1 MPFLRTLRLA
11 MLPSERAT
19 PLTRS
24 RTPRWAR
31 WMLAG
36 ILSSS
41 AVLYLL
47 DIRSAGFSDFYAT
60 GAKSMSISWRAL
72 LFGAFDPNATITL
85 DKLSGFLIPQAV
97 SARIFGFTPWAL
109 ALPQSIEGLITIAA
123 VFWLANRWLGPVGGV
138 ISAALMAFTPLLVSM
153 FSHPMEDSM
162 LTMFTVL
169 AVVAWQRSIET
180 DRLRWL
186 VLAGVFVG
194 LGFQAKMMQSW
205 LILPTLAL
213 VYFLVDRRPRSGRVV
228 RIALMCI
235 VAVAV
240 SISWITVINAF
251 PASSRP
257 YIDGTTNNNIF
268 AMVFGYNGV
277 DHFIPGLFP
286 GALPADTAPS
296 GGTASASSL
305 LVKILGHTPIKLLF
319 PEYATQVGWLYP
331 VVAAGIVLGIRQ
343 LKRSRHSPGGDGGR
357 PDDPGSDRRLGIAV
371 QFSLALLI
379 TLAGV
384 MGVISLPHSAYVAAL
399 ALPLS
404 LLSAIGA
411 ILLWGEFRAKT
422 SRWRFALPI
431 VIAAETA
438 WTVWLLASYPTF
450 ARWIVIPVLLVGL
463 AATAGLL
470 LIALG
475 RVQVRRLLI
484 PLTASAVA
492 VCFAAPVIWSVS
504 TINPAFAGTANDA
517 HAGPLNVSVF
527 NPPVKKVAS
536 YGTGLNSNRTSPYT
550 ATMEDAA
557 YDYAAKHGP
566 KLQYVLATDAWR
578 SASPMIMDEASRVL
592 PVGGFTS
599 RAPSSTPAEIA
610 RLVHRGSL
618 RFILLTS
625 AGDKN
630 TSRSTTIAALQ
641 AWTYSHC
648 VVVPPLT
655 FDIDGFPTVSG
666 FPDYLY
672 DCGSA

>member
-1 MPFLRTLRLA
+1 MRFLHNLRLA
-11 MLPSERAT
+11 LLPSERAT
-19 PLTRS
+19 PLARS

-72 LFGAFDPNATITL
+72 LFGAFDPSATITL

-97 SARIFGFTPWAL
+97 SARIFGFSPWAL

-205 LILPTLAL
+205 LILPTFAL
-213 VYFLVDRRPRSGRVV
+213 VYFIVGRRPRSGRVV
-228 RIALMCI
+228 RIALMCV
-235 VAVAV
+235 VAIAV
-240 SISWITVINAF
+240 SISWMAVISAF

-268 AMVFGYNGV
+268 SMVFGYNGV

-286 GALPADTAPS
+286 GALPADTTAAGGAAS
-296 GGTASASSL
+296 GGSL
-305 LVKILGHTPIKLLF
+305 LIRILGHTPIKLLF

-331 VVAAGIVLGIRQ
+331 VVAAGIVLGIRH
-343 LKRSRHSPGGDGGR
+343 LRNSRRNPGGDDGQPGNPGGDQR
-357 PDDPGSDRRLGIAV
+357 MGIAV
-371 QFSLALLI
+371 LFSLALLI
-379 TLAGV
+379 TLVGV
-384 MGVISLPHSAYVAAL
+384 MGAMSLPHSAYVAAL

-411 ILLWGEFRAKT
+411 ILLWDEFRAKT

-431 VIAAETA
+431 VIATETA
-438 WTVWLLASYPTF
+438 WTVWLLTSYPTF
-450 ARWIVIPVLLVGL
+450 ARWTVVPVLIVGV

-470 LIALG
+470 LIASG
-475 RVQVRRLLI
+475 RTEVKRLLV
-484 PLTASAVA
+484 PLAAAATA
-492 VCFAAPVIWSVS
+492 VCIAAPVIWSVS
-504 TINPAFAGTANDA
+504 TLNPAFAGNANDA

-527 NPPVKKVAS
+527 NPPVRKVAS

-550 ATMEDAA
+550 ATLEDAA
-557 YDYAAKHGP
+557 YDYAAKHGR

-578 SASPMIMDEASRVL
+578 SASPMIMNEASRVL

-599 RAPSSTPAEIA
+599 RAPSSTSAEIA
-610 RLVHRGSL
+610 RLVHHGSL

-625 AGDKN
+625 TGDKN
-630 TSRSTTIAALQ
+630 SSRSTTIAALQ
-641 AWTYSHC
+641 TWTRSHC
-648 VVVPPLT
+648 FVVPPLA